1 MKINYKFQIKYE
13 KNNNKKL
20 TLAMYYGSV
29 FVNTNVPEN
38 NLQLK
43 TTWTKD
49 DINYVIYDEIN

>member
-1 MKINYKFQIKYE
+1 
-13 KNNNKKL
+13 
-20 TLAMYYGSV
+20 MYYGSV